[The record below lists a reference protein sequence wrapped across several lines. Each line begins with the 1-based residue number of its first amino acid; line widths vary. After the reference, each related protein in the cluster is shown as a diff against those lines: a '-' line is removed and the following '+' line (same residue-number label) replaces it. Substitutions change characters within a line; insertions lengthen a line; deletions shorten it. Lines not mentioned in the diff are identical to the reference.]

1 MLTATL
7 HKLHALVFFKAMC
20 YPVLRRIIIM
30 IDTHVYRFD
39 KSIIFYVVAT
49 QQIINDLCIYADM
62 HHKSDSFHIVDFM
75 KRILFHDAYCCVTS
89 NSFFYGTFAHFF
101 RRELKKKKHLISFDQ
116 YLEAFCIAYP
126 EEACKILPFDKDDLI
141 PVIRDNPWFS
151 IYKVDEEDIIRRLLN
166 TCP

>member
-1 MLTATL
+1 MGELSIRISFFFGLDIYTGYFVGNARMTSMWL
-7 HKLHALVFFKAMC
+7 HYNGYDRCWRLPGINCLPWLFFKAMC

-49 QQIINDLCIYADM
+49 QEIINDLCAYADM

-89 NSFFYGTFAHFF
+89 NSFFYGMFAYFF
-101 RRELKKKKHLISFDQ
+101 RREFKKKQTPDQ
-116 YLEAFCIAYP
+116 LWSVSGGLLY
-126 EEACKILPFDKDDLI
+126 
-141 PVIRDNPWFS
+141 
-151 IYKVDEEDIIRRLLN
+151 RLSGGSL
-166 TCP
+166 